1 MLGICPDL
9 PEGLEKTHSSRKLN
23 FPLYSDSS
31 VDLAEKFGIA
41 FHVDDETVALYL
53 DKYKIDLEKASGAK
67 HHNLPVPGVF
77 IVDGAGSVNF
87 VYTNPDHTARLSNDE
102 LLAQAT

>member
-9 PEGLEKTHSSRKLN
+9 PEGLQKTHASRKLE
-23 FPLYSDSS
+23 FPLFSDSS
-31 VDLAEKFGIA
+31 VDLAENFGIA

-53 DKYKIDLEKASGAK
+53 EKYKIDLEKASGET

-77 IVDGAGSVNF
+77 IVDAAGSIKF
-87 VYTNPDHTARLSNDE
+87 AYTNADHTQRLSNEE